1 MESVKKQLK
10 KLERKKKDE
19 EYQYKTEGVKKQ
31 ATFVT
36 SVADWVQDDLKTVLE
51 SEYGPLPDR
60 VVTVINAGESAI
72 QERLHLLKIAD
83 SYGWGAVSEFTSI
96 ELARNDA
103 EERKLKKII
112 KKNEERAEKVKG
124 DKKEGAGWQTS
135 NRRYSPRRG
144 GESEYRKGTTD
155 EDGSKTEQRKCY
167 TCGKHGHLSKDCH
180 SDRDRASGRGSGGRG
195 RN

>member
-1 MESVKKQLK
+1 MVLF
-10 KLERKKKDE
+10 LRKCIMNNKVHSL
-19 EYQYKTEGVKKQ
+19 G
-31 ATFVT
+31 
-36 SVADWVQDDLKTVLE
+36 
-51 SEYGPLPDR
+51 
-60 VVTVINAGESAI
+60 
-72 QERLHLLKIAD
+72 
-83 SYGWGAVSEFTSI
+83 
-96 ELARNDA
+96 
-103 EERKLKKII
+103 

-167 TCGKHGHLSKDCH
+167 TCGKHGHLSKDCR